1 MRVLHVIQEMRTG
14 GAERVVVS
22 LARGAEAAGHAVAV
36 ASAPGELLEELD
48 GVECFRLPLLGRRPT
63 AVPGAA
69 LQLRRALRRWQP
81 DIVHCHNP
89 GMGIVTSLATLR
101 GRVPKALVSVH
112 GVPDADWPRTAK
124 VLRLAGLPVVACG
137 PGVEV
142 ALGEHGLRAAAKIWN
157 GVSPAP
163 PPADRAEL
171 QRTWRIPPG
180 HKLVLAVG
188 RLVPAKNHA
197 LAIQAFAGVDSATLV
212 IVGEGPLR
220 NELEGEARRAG
231 VHDRVVFAGLRP
243 DARAL
248 IGAADAVVVSSR
260 SEGLPMVVLEALAA
274 GTPVVATA
282 VRGVREILEN
292 EQNALLAPSEDPLR
306 LTHAIQQVL
315 SDEALAGRL
324 ANSGRGLAEDHTE
337 QAMVDAFLDL
347 YARHVA

>member
-1 MRVLHVIQEMRTG
+1 VRILHVIQEMRTG

-22 LARGAEAAGHAVAV
+22 LARGAQAAGHPVAV
-36 ASAPGELLEELD
+36 ASAPGELLAELD
-48 GVECFRLPLLGRRPT
+48 AVEHFPLPLLGRRPT

-69 LQLRRALRRWQP
+69 LQLRQALRQWEP
-81 DIVHCHNP
+81 HIAHCHNP

-101 GRVPKALVSVH
+101 GRMPKALVSVH
-112 GVPDADWPRTAK
+112 GVPDEDWRRTTR
-124 VLRLAGLPVVACG
+124 VLRLAGLPAVACG

-142 ALGEHGLRAAAKIWN
+142 ALAEHGLPAAATIWN

-171 QRTWRIPPG
+171 KRTWRIPRE

-197 LAIQAFAGVDSATLV
+197 VAIQAFAEVNDATLV
-212 IVGEGPLR
+212 IVGEGALR
-220 NELEGEARRAG
+220 NELEDEARQAG

-248 IGAADAVVVSSR
+248 IGAADAIVVSSR

-274 GTPVVATA
+274 GTPIVATA
-282 VRGVREILEN
+282 VRGVREILED
-292 EQNALLAPSEDPLR
+292 ERNALVTPPDDPVRLAQALR
-306 LTHAIQQVL
+306 RIV
-315 SDEALAGRL
+315 SDDQLAGRL
-324 ANSGRGLAEDHTE
+324 ASTGRGVAAEHTE
-337 QAMVDAFLDL
+337 EAMVDAFLDL
-347 YARHVA
+347 YARRAA

>member
-1 MRVLHVIQEMRTG
+1 VRILHVIQEMRTG

-22 LARGAEAAGHAVAV
+22 LARGAQAAGHPVAV
-36 ASAPGELLEELD
+36 ASAPGELLDELD
-48 GVECFRLPLLGRRPT
+48 GVERFPLQVLGRRPT
-63 AVPGAA
+63 AVPVAA
-69 LQLRRALRRWQP
+69 LQLRRALRKWQP
-81 DIVHCHNP
+81 HVVHSHNP

-101 GRVPKALVSVH
+101 GRVPNALVSVH
-112 GVPDADWPRTAK
+112 GVPEEDWRRTAK

-137 PGVEV
+137 PGVEA
-142 ALGEHGLRAAAKIWN
+142 ALAEHGLRAAATIWN

-163 PPADRAEL
+163 PPAERADL
-171 QRTWRIPPG
+171 KRIWRIPPE

-197 LAIQAFAGVDSATLV
+197 LAIQAFAEVDDATLV

-220 NELEGEARRAG
+220 GELEEEARRAG

-248 IGAADAVVVSSR
+248 IGAADAIVVSSR

-282 VRGVREILEN
+282 VRGVREILED
-292 EQNALLAPSEDPLR
+292 ERNALVTPPEDRLR
-306 LTHAIQQVL
+306 LAQAVQRVV
-315 SDEALAGRL
+315 SDERLAGRL
-324 ANSGRGLAEDHTE
+324 AGAGRDVAREHTE
-337 QAMVDAFLDL
+337 EVMVDAFLDL
-347 YARHVA
+347 YARRAA